1 LSTLALLLALTM
13 PSSGESE
20 AARVERLT
28 MVSGV
33 IAEVAADVPW
43 LEPALVA
50 TISQESLGSLEV
62 HDGRKRSSMGA
73 VCLTQIAP
81 TNPLSPWPLD
91 ELVGTDRDA
100 TLRCIHVAAVSLVHL
115 RETCGRERPTSD
127 WAAVMFGAYMTG
139 RCVEQRG
146 RARLFRAIEAGTA
159 TICSGLPTFEVPE
172 GWRRLFDAPKP
183 ARRFARRLLRRSEL
197 GSWHQGARW
206 GYLVEQ
212 HCDEE
217 RGPHKGVSVFARA
230 R

>member
-1 LSTLALLLALTM
+1 MTALALLLALTM
-13 PSSGESE
+13 PSAGESE
-20 AARVERLT
+20 AARLERLA
-28 MVSGV
+28 MVSEV
-33 IAEVAADVPW
+33 VTEVATGVPW

-100 TLRCIHVAAVSLVHL
+100 TLRCLHVAAVSLVHL
-115 RETCGRERPTSD
+115 RETCERERPTSD
-127 WAAVMFGAYMTG
+127 WAAVMFGGYMTG

-146 RARLFRAIEAGTA
+146 RARLFRAIESGSASV
-159 TICSGLPTFEVPE
+159 CSGLRSYQAPD
-172 GWRRLFDAPKP
+172 GWRRAFAPP
-183 ARRFARRLLRRSEL
+183 AAPRRFARRFLQREL
-197 GSWHQGARW
+197 GSWHRGAVW

-212 HCDEE
+212 HCDAE
-217 RGPHKGVSVFARA
+217 RGPHKGVSVFARE